1 MIAKEAKLNKSRKRL
16 IFGAAA
22 AGVILFFSI
31 GTMVALSTS
40 SGVEKFSGVEKRVAE
55 HSVEVAWMR
64 ASGIDYGNILGTLK
78 ITAEDVQ
85 VNQTGNTRCGGDFI
99 DRSPDGADNY
109 LVTVG
114 YRTFFGILF
123 DTDTLYICRSR

>member
-1 MIAKEAKLNKSRKRL
+1 MAVKEAKLKKSRKYL
-16 IFGAAA
+16 IFGGVAV
-22 AGVILFFSI
+22 GVILFLFV
-31 GTMVALSTS
+31 GTMMALSTP
-40 SGVEKFSGVEKRVAE
+40 SGVEKFSGVERKAAE
-55 HSVEVAWMR
+55 HSIEVAWMR
-64 ASGIDYGNILGTLK
+64 SSGIDYGNIFGTLK

-85 VNQTGNTRCGGDFI
+85 VNQTGNARCGGDFI

-114 YRTFFGILF
+114 YRTFFGILL